1 MFDHGGR
8 VEGVEPTLV
17 ARFGG
22 SAQYPHPFTLR
33 VRPDVLVRR
42 DDAGTD
48 LDATLE
54 IVEVKTGSTTTVDW
68 LQTVAIR
75 RAVGQAYGKTYNRI
89 LSTTSFVGTGTSR
102 TADLSPTQPE
112 VVYSWLRLQHL
123 AGAILTDTAW
133 YPRPGD
139 YCSSCHYYEA
149 GCPLDDGGAQS
160 DIA

>member
-1 MFDHGGR
+1 MFDHGGG
-8 VEGVEPTLV
+8 VESVEPTLV

-22 SAQYPHPFTLR
+22 SADYPQPFTLR

-42 DDAGTD
+42 DDAGTNR
-48 LDATLE
+48 DATLE
-54 IVEVKTGSTTTVDW
+54 IVEIKTGNTTTVDW

-75 RAVGQAYGKTYNRI
+75 RAVGQAYGKAYNRI
-89 LSTTSFVGTGTSR
+89 LSTTSFLSAR
-102 TADLSPTQPE
+102 TARTLDLSPTQPE

-123 AGAILTDTAW
+123 AGAILTETAW

-139 YCSSCHYYEA
+139 YCSACRYFEA
-149 GCPLDDGGAQS
+149 GCPLDEGSAHS